1 MYYRYFN
8 RTTLEVYDLNT
19 NDFGTIADGM
29 RFLFAA
35 GHASEGDQVE
45 PIGLVEISA

>member
-19 NDFGTIADGM
+19 NHFDTIADGLEY
-29 RFLFAA
+29 LFNEGFA
-35 GHASEGDQVE
+35 GKGDQVE
-45 PIGLVEISA
+45 PMGLVELPA